1 MGMFQGK
8 TSIVT
13 GGASGIGEATARMLA
28 ERGSAVL
35 ILDRDGDRAPL
46 VARQIASAGGRVD
59 HMVGDVTDP
68 DACETA
74 VRRACDT
81 FGRLDILVNN
91 AGGGRLSP
99 THELSLDEWNWMI
112 GINLTGTFLM
122 SRAALH
128 VMLAQGGGV
137 MVNVASVHGHVGFK
151 NHAGYTAAKAGIVN
165 LTRSLG
171 VEYGT
176 RNIRVNAVCPG
187 VIMTPLIAAT
197 VDHTAM
203 ASFVA
208 LHPMGR
214 IGTVDEVA
222 RAICFLASDEAT
234 FITGSSL
241 MVDGGY
247 TAL

>member
-1 MGMFQGK
+1 MSMFTGK
-8 TSIVT
+8 TAIVT
-13 GGASGIGEATARMLA
+13 GGASGIGEGTASMLA
-28 ERGSAVL
+28 KRGAAVL
-35 ILDRDGDRAPL
+35 ILDRDAERAPM
-46 VARQIASAGGRVD
+46 VAKRIAAAGGQLD

-68 DACETA
+68 DTCEAA
-74 VRRACDT
+74 VRRACDN

-91 AGGGRLSP
+91 AGGGTLGP
-99 THELSLDEWNWMI
+99 THELSLESWNWML

-122 SRAALH
+122 SRAALN

-137 MVNVASVHGHVGFK
+137 IVNMGSVHGHVGFPD
-151 NHAGYTAAKAGIVN
+151 HAGYTAAKAGIVN
-165 LTRSLG
+165 LTRSLA

-197 VDHTAM
+197 VDDAAM
-203 ASFVA
+203 SKFVA

-222 RAICFLASDEAT
+222 RAICFLASDEAS

>member
-1 MGMFQGK
+1 MSMLTGK
-8 TSIVT
+8 TAIVT
-13 GGASGIGEATARMLA
+13 GGASGIGEGTASMLA
-28 ERGSAVL
+28 ERGAAVL
-35 ILDRDGDRAPL
+35 ILDQDAERTPM
-46 VARQIASAGGRVD
+46 VAKRIAKAGGRVD

-68 DACETA
+68 AACNAA
-74 VRRACDT
+74 VRRACDN
-81 FGRLDILVNN
+81 FGHLDILVNN
-91 AGGGRLSP
+91 AGGGTLGP
-99 THELSLDEWNWMI
+99 THELSLESWNWML

-122 SRAALH
+122 SRAALK
-128 VMLAQGGGV
+128 VMLVQGGGV
-137 MVNVASVHGHVGFK
+137 IVNMGSVHGHVGFP

-165 LTRSLG
+165 LTRSLA

-176 RNIRVNAVCPG
+176 RNIRVNVVCPG
-187 VIMTPLIAAT
+187 VISTPLIAAT
-197 VDHTAM
+197 LDDAAM
-203 ASFVA
+203 SKFVA

-222 RAICFLASDEAT
+222 RAICFLASDESS

>member
-1 MGMFQGK
+1 MLTGK
-8 TSIVT
+8 TAIVT
-13 GGASGIGEATARMLA
+13 GGASGIGEGTASMLA
-28 ERGSAVL
+28 ERGAAVL
-35 ILDRDGDRAPL
+35 ILDQDAERAPM
-46 VARQIASAGGRVD
+46 VAKGIAAAGGRVD

-68 DACETA
+68 AACNAA
-74 VRRACDT
+74 VRRACDN
-81 FGRLDILVNN
+81 FGHLDILVNN
-91 AGGGRLSP
+91 AGGGTLGP
-99 THELSLDEWNWMI
+99 THELSLESWNWML

-122 SRAALH
+122 SRAALK
-128 VMLAQGGGV
+128 VMLVQGGGV
-137 MVNVASVHGHVGFK
+137 IVNMGSVHGHVGFP

-165 LTRSLG
+165 LTRSLA

-176 RNIRVNAVCPG
+176 RNIRVNVVCPG
-187 VIMTPLIAAT
+187 VISTPLIAAT
-197 VDHTAM
+197 LDDAAM
-203 ASFVA
+203 SKFVA

-222 RAICFLASDEAT
+222 RAICFLASDEAS